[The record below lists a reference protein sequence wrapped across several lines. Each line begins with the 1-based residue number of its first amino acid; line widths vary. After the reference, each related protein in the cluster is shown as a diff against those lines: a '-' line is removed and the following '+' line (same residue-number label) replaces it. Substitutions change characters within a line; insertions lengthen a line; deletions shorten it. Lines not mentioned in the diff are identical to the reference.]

1 MNEHNAPNDIL
12 TRTDIIL
19 LIDTFYEKI
28 KVNTLL
34 RPVFIDIAQINFEH
48 HMPILYDFWCTMLLG
63 EMTYSRNAMEVH
75 LQLNQKTPLTKA
87 HFDEWLKLFT
97 ETVDENY
104 LGAKAEEAKYRAT
117 NIAGL
122 MLYKIEQMVN
132 KYYS

>member
-132 KYYS
+132 K